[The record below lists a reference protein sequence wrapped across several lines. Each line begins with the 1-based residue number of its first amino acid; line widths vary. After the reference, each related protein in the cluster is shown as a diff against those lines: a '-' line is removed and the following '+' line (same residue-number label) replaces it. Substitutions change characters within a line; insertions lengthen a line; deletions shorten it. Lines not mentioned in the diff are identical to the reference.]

1 MKKIEEAII
10 YATVMHQGK
19 VRKLGSIPYILHPLE
34 VAQIL
39 STMTDDQDIITAGI
53 LHDIVEDTDGTLK
66 EIEKRFGERVALLV
80 SSESEN
86 DYPGE
91 SRSESW
97 RRRKEEALKVLQDTD
112 DQGIRMLWLADKL
125 SNISKLIDLVM
136 IFHFYRYVRITL
148 DFKGKLADWADKGI
162 PILMAL
168 ETIVILSNFFYPL
181 TFMIDADGFYQAT
194 GASSLEDIYLAVA
207 SLISTVVIIRS
218 ESPRSQKIAALT
230 FIFLPVV
237 NYATMGG
244 EFGNAS
250 QYGMVLMSLII
261 IFCIIFNDKS
271 SKLASTQTE
280 LNMATDIQASM
291 LPSIFPAFPAREEF
305 DLYASMILPRKLA
318 ATSMIS
324 S

>member
-34 VAQIL
+34 VAL
-39 STMTDDQDIITAGI
+39 
-53 LHDIVEDTDGTLK
+53 
-66 EIEKRFGERVALLV
+66 
-80 SSESEN
+80 
-86 DYPGE
+86 
-91 SRSESW
+91 
-97 RRRKEEALKVLQDTD
+97 
-112 DQGIRMLWLADKL
+112 
-125 SNISKLIDLVM
+125 
-136 IFHFYRYVRITL
+136 
-148 DFKGKLADWADKGI
+148 
-162 PILMAL
+162 
-168 ETIVILSNFFYPL
+168 VILSNIFYPL
-181 TFMIDADGFYQAT
+181 TIMIDADGFYQAT

-230 FIFLPVV
+230 FIFLSVV

-244 EFGNAS
+244 EFGIAS